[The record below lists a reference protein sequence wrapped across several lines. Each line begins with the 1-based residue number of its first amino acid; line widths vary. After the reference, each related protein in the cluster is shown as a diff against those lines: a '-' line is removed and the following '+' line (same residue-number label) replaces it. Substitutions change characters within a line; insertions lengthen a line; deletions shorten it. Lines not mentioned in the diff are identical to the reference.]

1 MKSLIFNI
9 FTTIKLIGSIIITR
23 NQVALQQE
31 VDRIYEIVI
40 LTPSF
45 FKLFIKV

>member
-9 FTTIKLIGSIIITR
+9 FTTIKIIGSIITR